1 MGGHTDRQTD
11 SFVFFSGDLVHY
23 VFLFAFLN
31 ERDIPHLIIV
41 LNETLSKKWWIGL
54 S

>member
-1 MGGHTDRQTD
+1 MGGGGGLRDGQRD
-11 SFVFFSGDLVHY
+11 NFVFFCGDLVPY

-41 LNETLSKKWWIGL
+41 LK
-54 S
+54 